1 MFFSARLLIF
11 LGLFVVKAGGY
22 VVVYTKNIWLPALFF
37 AVVVASSV
45 PKLTGVQLFE
55 PEKISPLATVSKVT
69 SSPKE
74 LGPFTQQNIEAL
86 ISLQPTNIEA
96 LLNAALFVWDSDVEN
111 RKKYLEKALE
121 YSPNDPFVQEL
132 YLLSNDSED

>member
-11 LGLFVVKAGGY
+11 LGLFVVKAGRY
-22 VVVYTKNIWLPALFF
+22 LVIYTKNIWLPTLFF
-37 AVVVASSV
+37 LVVIGSFL
-45 PKLTGVQLFE
+45 PKLSGIQNFE
-55 PEKISPLATVSKVT
+55 PHQESSLVKISKIT
-69 SSPKE
+69 SSPQE
-74 LGPFTQQNIEAL
+74 LGPFSQQNIEAL
-86 ISLQPTNIEA
+86 ISLQPTNVEA
-96 LLNAALFVWDSDVEN
+96 LLNAALSVWDTDVEN